1 MKSISVVQDNL
12 DNANK
17 VCDVQC
23 KAFKNRRAIFK
34 YIVHKISQYKY
45 ITNYNGLLK
54 SQKVK

>member
-12 DNANK
+12 YNANK
-17 VCDVQC
+17 VCDLHL
-23 KAFKNRRAIFK
+23 KTRAIFK

-45 ITNYNGLLK
+45 ITNYNGLLE